1 MNFKKSS
8 FLLLAFIIILSGLP
22 GCSKAVDQDEMPS
35 DFDFKLVYG
44 TYGKEKIDTF
54 NDTVVKDL
62 VEDGKIEA
70 NITLTEQEMEQI
82 YKQMMSIDIME
93 IVVEEEDSE
102 NECDVTPP
110 SFTKWNIQMN
120 GKTTS
125 IYTKLYC
132 DVYPEDILKLLK
144 LADFIHNIVINKD
157 EYKELPNSNGYYE

>member
-1 MNFKKSS
+1 M
-8 FLLLAFIIILSGLP
+8 ILSGVP
-22 GCSKAVDQDEMPS
+22 GCSEAAVDQDEMPA

-62 VEDGKIEA
+62 VEDGTVEE

-93 IVVEEEDSE
+93 IVVEEDSE

-132 DVYPEDILKLLK
+132 DVYPEDTLKLLK
-144 LADFIHNIVINKD
+144 LADFIHNKVINK
-157 EYKELPNSNGYYE
+157 EGYKELPKSNGYYE